1 MLEQIREM
9 KFHLLI
15 NDMGASLDFLDPVKS
30 KKKKVSRA
38 KFKRERREKQIRE
51 EKKKE
56 RSEGIDR

>member
-1 MLEQIREM
+1 
-9 KFHLLI
+9 
-15 NDMGASLDFLDPVKS
+15 MGASLDFLDPVKS

-56 RSEGIDR
+56 RSEGIDSDKFSKMRSH